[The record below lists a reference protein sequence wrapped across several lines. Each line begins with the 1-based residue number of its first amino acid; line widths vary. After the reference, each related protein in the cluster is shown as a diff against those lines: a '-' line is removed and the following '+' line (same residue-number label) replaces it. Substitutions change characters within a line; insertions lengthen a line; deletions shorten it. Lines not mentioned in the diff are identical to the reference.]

1 MAAGEP
7 LQRITVWL
15 DETLGLKDFPDDSSA
30 NGLQFEGRANVRK
43 IAIAVDACRYSIEKA
58 AEIGA
63 DMLFVHHGLIWGG
76 LKSITGAMKEKIAL
90 LAKNDIS
97 LYACHLPLDA
107 HAELGNNAEILKALG
122 AEISEPFGAYHGKKI
137 GFRGVLPSVMPVAD
151 FAALV
156 KSVSGGGDVSVVS
169 FGGDVKNIAAVS
181 GGGASCFGDVERS
194 DIDTFITGEPSHVA
208 YLQAEEFRKNIVFA
222 GHYATETFGVRAV
235 GRRISEHFGI
245 ETVFVEH
252 PTGM

>member
-1 MAAGEP
+1 MPAGER
-7 LQRITVWL
+7 LQHIVGWL
-15 DETLGLKDFPDDSSA
+15 DDVLGLKDFPDDSSA
-30 NGLQFEGRANVRK
+30 NGLQFEGRADVRK
-43 IAIAVDACRYSIEKA
+43 IAIAVDACRYSIVKA
-58 AEIGA
+58 AEFGA

-90 LAKNDIS
+90 LARNDIS

-122 AEISEPFGAYHGKKI
+122 AEIGEPFGAYHGKKI
-137 GFRGVLPSVMPVAD
+137 GFRGVLPSALAVAD

-156 KSVSGGGDVSVVS
+156 KSVSGGDVSVVS

-194 DIDTFITGEPSHVA
+194 DIDTFVTGEPSHVA
-208 YLQAEEFRKNIVFA
+208 YLQAEEFCKNIVFA

-245 ETVFVEH
+245 DTVFVEH